1 MISGVWGK
9 KVGMTQLFVGDKVV
23 PVTAINVANW
33 VVTKI
38 RTTER
43 DGYEAIQMGHLR
55 DRYSDAQFVP
65 EWLTNSRK
73 FFSALR
79 EVRLNAKIEGIE
91 LGKPVDIQS
100 ILAEGDGVDVFGTSR
115 GRGFAG
121 VYKRHGFGGAPK
133 SHGSTMGRRSGSISH
148 MRKQGRVIKGKR
160 MAGHMGNVR
169 CAVRNLALV
178 KTEGNA
184 QLLFIKGAVPG
195 HAGSLVFIRKT
206 IKA

>member
-1 MISGVWGK
+1 M
-9 KVGMTQLFVGDKVV
+9 

-79 EVRLNAKIEGIE
+79 EVRLNAKIEVLIG
-91 LGKPVDIQS
+91 
-100 ILAEGDGVDVFGTSR
+100 
-115 GRGFAG
+115 
-121 VYKRHGFGGAPK
+121 
-133 SHGSTMGRRSGSISH
+133 
-148 MRKQGRVIKGKR
+148 
-160 MAGHMGNVR
+160 
-169 CAVRNLALV
+169 
-178 KTEGNA
+178 
-184 QLLFIKGAVPG
+184 
-195 HAGSLVFIRKT
+195 
-206 IKA
+206 